1 MNSPDE
7 DVSVRTLLKAVMS
20 TEPDQ
25 TPVRVTRRQTKL
37 ESGHSKRRSARLQR
51 LDIGLMSPSLALRS
65 KQKQK
70 ILQSGIKSPQPGRT
84 KRTSK
89 GNKPLICPGVL
100 GNQEDLDE
108 FTPRGLLRKI
118 ILTQPD
124 SSLVIPN
131 RPVRDD
137 DHEQASSPGA
147 SRPSTETFNVDL
159 PDLSTGNITA
169 FVKGISRKRPKKKIS
184 VTVFEKDMEA
194 MPLQVAENQ
203 QQEPTE
209 SISVLSAGT
218 ASFSSFNLSLK
229 TPVEEEDPKNHGLRR
244 RAPKRKAISIE
255 DFEEGV
261 QNYLHK
267 KMAGLEKS
275 CVDPQKVL
283 CETPGME
290 KFTLGLSAALPPD
303 LTGIAFNN
311 TELFEPPFFKS
322 PNLAGRNTPAVHT
335 ASLHSITGADSIE
348 EEEEE
353 GVRRPSEV
361 GMEREKEEGEGVRQ
375 PSEVWMEVEEKEVD
389 EKVDVADGQEEGEE
403 KVDDT
408 EEDKE
413 PETDREVTHEK
424 NENQTEAE
432 EEEEEQQQEV
442 VIDDNEDEEVAEERE
457 VGEEEER
464 ESVLGEPENME
475 TEHTERTAVRSQI
488 EVKEMDVDSMHRGKE
503 YSGIFT
509 GNRGDLVKVFES
521 PAASRQIDRQP
532 ESAVHIFQHA
542 EQRRASQTGGPTY
555 SVNDPT
561 NTTSLNQMQFTPVV
575 EPSTPFAP
583 EASESGRSSAPGTPR
598 ESERLSSP
606 PSGGAPAQETPQTS
620 AGGALGAEEE
630 EEEDE
635 EDEASDGAES
645 VELSLKTPA
654 FLRTKKSAET
664 PASSLSTPVFLK
676 GKVTSKSLPSAEK
689 AKKPQQKKNKVVKAD
704 KATGLPKSLVT
715 SVFSHFAKTTVSRDT
730 YPILQQCLDKYF
742 DRLSDD
748 LEAYAR
754 HAKRKTIELAD
765 VELLLRRQG
774 FVSDKMPLKVLIERH
789 LPMEYRKLLIPVAT
803 SGNRVIPK
811 M

>member
-1 MNSPDE
+1 MSSPDE
-7 DVSVRTLLKAVMS
+7 DVSVRTLLKAVMN
-20 TEPDQ
+20 TEPNQ
-25 TPVRVTRRQTKL
+25 TPVRATRRESKL
-37 ESGHSKRRSARLQR
+37 ESGHAKRRSARLLR
-51 LDIGLMSPSLALRS
+51 HDIGLMSPAIALRS

-70 ILQSGIKSPQPGRT
+70 ILQSVIKSPQPVRT

-89 GNKPLICPGVL
+89 VNKPLICPGVL
-100 GNQEDLDE
+100 GNQDEQDE
-108 FTPRGLLRKI
+108 FTPRGLLRRI

-124 SSLVIPN
+124 NSLVIPN

-137 DHEQASSPGA
+137 DHDQASSPGA

-184 VTVFEKDMEA
+184 ATVFEKDLEA
-194 MPLQVAENQ
+194 TPLQVAENQ

-209 SISVLSAGT
+209 HISALSAGT

-229 TPVEEEDPKNHGLRR
+229 TPVEEDPKNHGLRR
-244 RAPKRKAISIE
+244 RAPKRKAINIE
-255 DFEEGV
+255 DFEEG
-261 QNYLHK
+261 
-267 KMAGLEKS
+267 
-275 CVDPQKVL
+275 KVL

-303 LTGIAFNN
+303 LTEIAFNN
-311 TELFEPPFFKS
+311 TELSEPPFYKS
-322 PNLAGRNTPAVHT
+322 PNLAGRNTPAMHT
-335 ASLHSITGADSIE
+335 ASLHSIKGVDSIE

-353 GVRRPSEV
+353 EEQGVRRPSEV
-361 GMEREKEEGEGVRQ
+361 GMELDREVEEEDEKGVRQPSEVRMEREEEEGEGVRQ
-375 PSEVWMEVEEKEVD
+375 PSEIGMEMVEEEGD
-389 EKVDVADGQEEGEE
+389 EKVDVADGDEDEDEEGEE
-403 KVDDT
+403 KVDDIHK
-408 EEDKE
+408 DG
-413 PETDREVTHEK
+413 
-424 NENQTEAE
+424 NQTEVQ
-432 EEEEEQQQEV
+432 EEEEQQEE
-442 VIDDNEDEEVAEERE
+442 VIDDSEDEEVAEERE

-464 ESVLGEPENME
+464 ESVLDEPENME
-475 TEHTERTAVRSQI
+475 TEHTERRATRSQI
-488 EVKEMDVDSMHRGKE
+488 EVKEMGVDSMYGGKE
-503 YSGIFT
+503 YSGSFT
-509 GNRGDLVKVFES
+509 GDGGDLGKEFES
-521 PAASRQIDRQP
+521 PAASSQIDRQP

-542 EQRRASQTGGPTY
+542 EQRRASQAGGPTY

-561 NTTSLNQMQFTPVV
+561 NTISLNQTPFTPGV
-575 EPSTPFAP
+575 EPNTPFAA
-583 EASESGRSSAPGTPR
+583 EASERGRANAPGTPR

-606 PSGGAPAQETPQTS
+606 TSGGASAQETPQTS

-630 EEEDE
+630 EEDEDDDE
-635 EDEASDGAES
+635 EALASDGAES

-654 FLRTKKSAET
+654 FLRTKKSVET
-664 PASSLSTPVFLK
+664 PASSLSTPHFLK
-676 GKVTSKSLPSAEK
+676 GKAASKTLPSAEK
-689 AKKPQQKKNKVVKAD
+689 AKKPQQKRNKVGKAD
-704 KATGLPKSLVT
+704 KAPGLPKSLVN

-748 LEAYAR
+748 LEAYAS

-765 VELLLRRQG
+765 VELLLKRQG